1 MKLDSWSVM
10 IVIYVSHMHDKWI
23 NKLASVYDA
32 YFSPSKDEH
41 RYLFGTMLLI
51 RGILLVLLTVTSA
64 ANLEMNVLCYPCSKP
79 IYVSSCL
86 SNMSSYKRMT
96 VIMRLLESAMYLTEF
111 DCLEC

>member
-1 MKLDSWSVM
+1 MKLDSWSVI

-64 ANLEMNVLCYPCSKP
+64 ANLEMNVFVLSLFKAYLRFFMSVK
-79 IYVSSCL
+79 YV
-86 SNMSSYKRMT
+86 
-96 VIMRLLESAMYLTEF
+96 
-111 DCLEC
+111 